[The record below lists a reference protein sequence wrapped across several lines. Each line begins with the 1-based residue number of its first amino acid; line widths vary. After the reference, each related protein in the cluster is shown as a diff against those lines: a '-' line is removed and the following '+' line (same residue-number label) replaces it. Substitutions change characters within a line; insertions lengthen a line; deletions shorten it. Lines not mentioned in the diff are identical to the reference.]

1 MNETDRLE
9 AFSDAVMAVIITI
22 MAFNVKPPAAASLS
36 AVRASL
42 PELLV
47 YVLSFAIIGT
57 ILEQPSPLASR
68 HAPHERRRDV
78 EQSSFALLVVLVS
91 SGHGWIGLFPSD
103 AVPSAFYGV
112 VGLASAV
119 AYWVLVRAIIR
130 ANGADSQVAR
140 RIGSDVKGKLSPALY
155 VVGIGLAF
163 ATSIGADVVY
173 AVVAAMWFIPD
184 RRLAPELVTADVRE
198 TQ

>member
-22 MAFNVKPPAAASLS
+22 MAFNVKPPGAASLS

-57 ILEQPSPLASR
+57 YWNN
-68 HAPHERRRDV
+68 HHH
-78 EQSSFALLVVLVS
+78 LLRATHRMSAGVMWSNLHLLFWLSLFPVAT
-91 SGHGWIGLFPSD
+91 GWVGLFPGD
-103 AVPSAFYGV
+103 PVPAAFYGV
-112 VGLASAV
+112 VGLASAF
-119 AYWVLVRAIIR
+119 AYWILVRAIIR

-140 RIGSDVKGKLSPALY
+140 RIGSDLKGKLSPVLY
-155 VVGIGLAF
+155 AAGIGLAF

-173 AVVAAMWFIPD
+173 AAVAAMWLIPD
-184 RRLAPELVTADVRE
+184 RRLAPGGAMADVHE

>member
-22 MAFNVKPPAAASLS
+22 MAFNVKPPEMASVS
-36 AVRASL
+36 AVGARL

-57 ILEQPSPLASR
+57 YWNN
-68 HAPHERRRDV
+68 HHH
-78 EQSSFALLVVLVS
+78 LLRATHRMSAGVMWSNLHLLFWLS
-91 SGHGWIGLFPSD
+91 LFPVATGWVGQFPVD

-112 VGLASAV
+112 VGLASAC
-119 AYWVLVRAIIR
+119 AYGILVQAIIR
-130 ANGADSQVAR
+130 ANGTDSQIAR

-155 VVGIGLAF
+155 AAGVGLAF
-163 ATSIGADVVY
+163 ALPIAADVVY
-173 AVVAAMWFIPD
+173 AAVAAMWFVPD
-184 RRLAPELVTADVRE
+184 RRLAPGLAMAEPKP
-198 TQ
+198 